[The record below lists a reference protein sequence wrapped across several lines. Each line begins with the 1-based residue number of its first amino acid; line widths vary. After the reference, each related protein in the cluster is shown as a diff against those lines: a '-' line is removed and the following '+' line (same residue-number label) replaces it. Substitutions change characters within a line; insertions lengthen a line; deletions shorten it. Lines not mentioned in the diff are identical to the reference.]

1 MQPTSTFLNG
11 KGVETSHQILIP
23 NGSILVDV
31 HAFGSLRKDL
41 INNIGQ
47 DRANGFLFRYGFDLG
62 MRDAKECKENE
73 PYLTLNELIEY
84 GPKIHSM
91 KGFVYSRTTKLVI
104 RKEKNTL
111 NFLMESIWE
120 NSYEAS
126 EHYKQIGRSTSP
138 VCFTLAG
145 YASGFV
151 SEATGERV
159 IFKEVC
165 CCAAGGS
172 NCRAIGKTA
181 AQWGGAIKDES
192 YYLQATPILEELE
205 VTYEKLLQERDNRAT
220 ASEIHK
226 RLTEEVMRGKGIDSI
241 IQEIFKLT
249 KIPIVIFTSHG
260 QLLGYS
266 GLSSLSL
273 DTSKNELKQFFKEKI
288 NSNSFS
294 HPHHPEIHQY
304 KSCLLLTST
313 FSIQEKPAG
322 VCVFIFNKLE
332 DYQPHFSNMLIEKVS
347 SVISLC
353 LFFEKTKIDSFERM
367 KGFFFD
373 GIIGGHFAS
382 NEEII
387 AKASLIQLDLTMP
400 YRVGVIDYSIPHT
413 DFMNPLEIHKEL
425 MDCISD
431 YCTKQKRDFLISQR
445 AKQLILLLTDK
456 RKKKKEKNLFF
467 ADLYQFL
474 RTKYPNGDF
483 YLGLSKRSES
493 IKEASNAYQEAITAS
508 KMVSKS
514 NPIIGFESLGLIG
527 ILVNE
532 NNMEEVRKWAINML
546 GNLKGSNP
554 RSIELIK
561 TLFAFLLTGGSLER
575 TANDLSLSVG
585 GLRYRISKIEEL
597 LQKDIRDPII
607 SNQLLL
613 SIQAL
618 NIIGDLDLKSQ
629 AL

>member
-1 MQPTSTFLNG
+1 MQSTSTSLNG
-11 KGVETSHQILIP
+11 KGVETSLVP

-41 INNIGQ
+41 INNIGH
-47 DRANGFLFRYGFDLG
+47 DRAKGFLFRYGFDLG
-62 MRDAKECKENE
+62 VRDAKECKENE
-73 PYLTLNELIEY
+73 PHLTLNELIEY

-91 KGFVYSRTTKLVI
+91 KGFVYSKTTKLVI
-104 RKEKNTL
+104 RNEENRL

-159 IFKEVC
+159 IFKELC
-165 CCAAGGS
+165 CSAAGGS

-181 AQWGGAIKDES
+181 SQWGSEIKNES
-192 YYLQATPILEELE
+192 YYLQETPILEELE
-205 VTYEKLLQERDNRAT
+205 ITYEKLLQERDNRAT

-249 KIPIVIFTSHG
+249 KIPIVVFTSHW
-260 QLLGYS
+260 QLLACS

-273 DTSKNELKQFFKEKI
+273 DPSSYEFKQFLKEKI

-294 HPHHPEIHQY
+294 HTFHQEIHPY
-304 KSCLLLTST
+304 KSYLLLTSS

-322 VCVFIFNKLE
+322 VCTFIFNNFE
-332 DYQPHFSNMLIEKVS
+332 DYQPHLSNMLIEKVC

-373 GIIGGHFAS
+373 EILGGHYAS

-387 AKASLIQLDLTMP
+387 AKASFIQLDLSMP
-400 YRVGVIDYSIPHT
+400 YRIGIINYSIPHT
-413 DFMNPLEIHKEL
+413 NFMNQLEIHKEL
-425 MDCISD
+425 MEDISD
-431 YCTKQKRDFLISQR
+431 YCIKHKRDFLISQK
-445 AKQLILLLTDK
+445 AKQIILLLTDK
-456 RKKKKEKNLFF
+456 HKKKKEKSFF
-467 ADLYQFL
+467 FTDLYHFL
-474 RTKYPNGDF
+474 HTKYPTGDF

-493 IKEASNAYQEAITAS
+493 IKGASNAYQEALTAS
-508 KMVSKS
+508 RMVSKS
-514 NPIIGFESLGLIG
+514 NPIIGFESLGIIG

-532 NNMEEVRKWAINML
+532 NNVEEVRKWARNVL
-546 GNLKGSNP
+546 GKIKVFNP
-554 RSIELIK
+554 RNIELIK
-561 TLFAFLLTGGSLER
+561 TLYAFLLTGGNLEK
-575 TANDLSLSVG
+575 TANELSLSVG
-585 GLRYRISKIEEL
+585 GLRYRISKLEEL
-597 LQKDIRDPII
+597 LQKDFRDPIT
-607 SNQLLL
+607 SYQLLL

-618 NIIGDLDLKSQ
+618 NLIGDLDLKSQ

>member
-1 MQPTSTFLNG
+1 MQATSTSLNG
-11 KGVETSHQILIP
+11 KGVETSFVP

-41 INNIGQ
+41 INNIGH
-47 DRANGFLFRYGFDLG
+47 DRAKGFLFRYGFDLG
-62 MRDAKECKENE
+62 VRDAKECKENE
-73 PYLTLNELIEY
+73 PHLTLNELIEF

-91 KGFVYSRTTKLVI
+91 KGFVYSKTTKLVI
-104 RKEKNTL
+104 RTEENRL

-159 IFKEVC
+159 IFKEIC
-165 CCAAGGS
+165 CCAAGGN

-181 AQWGGAIKDES
+181 AQWGSAIKDES
-192 YYLQATPILEELE
+192 YYLQAKPILEELE
-205 VTYEKLLQERDNRAT
+205 ITYEKLLQERDNRAT

-226 RLTEEVMRGKGIDSI
+226 KLTEEVTRGKGIDSI
-241 IQEIFKLT
+241 IQTVYKLT
-249 KIPIVIFTSHG
+249 KIPIVIFTSNG
-260 QLLGYS
+260 QMLAYS

-273 DTSKNELKQFFKEKI
+273 DTSPYELKQFFKEKI

-294 HPHHPEIHQY
+294 HPLRQEIHQY
-304 KSCLLLTST
+304 KSSLLLTST

-322 VCVFIFNKLE
+322 VCVFIFNKFE
-332 DYQPHFSNMLIEKVS
+332 DYQPHLSNMLIEKVTL
-347 SVISLC
+347 VISLC

-373 GIIGGHFAS
+373 EILGGQFTS

-387 AKASLIQLDLTMP
+387 AKASLIQLDLSMP
-400 YRVGVIDYSIPHT
+400 YWVGVIDYSIPHT
-413 DFMNPLEIHKEL
+413 DFMNQLEIHKEL

-431 YCTKQKRDFLISQR
+431 YCTNQRRDFLISQS
-445 AKQLILLLTDK
+445 AKQFILLVTDK
-456 RKKKKEKNLFF
+456 QKKKKEKNFIF
-467 ADLYQFL
+467 GDLYQFL

-483 YLGLSKRSES
+483 YMGLSKRSES
-493 IKEASNAYQEAITAS
+493 IKEASIAYQEAITAS

-532 NNMEEVRKWAINML
+532 NNIEEVRKWAVNVL
-546 GNLKGSNP
+546 GNLKGPNP

-561 TLFAFLLTGGSLER
+561 TLYAFLLTGGSLER

-597 LQKDIRDPII
+597 LQKDIRDPITGY
-607 SNQLLL
+607 QLLL
-613 SIQAL
+613 TIQAL
-618 NIIGDLDLKSQ
+618 NLIGDLDLKMQ